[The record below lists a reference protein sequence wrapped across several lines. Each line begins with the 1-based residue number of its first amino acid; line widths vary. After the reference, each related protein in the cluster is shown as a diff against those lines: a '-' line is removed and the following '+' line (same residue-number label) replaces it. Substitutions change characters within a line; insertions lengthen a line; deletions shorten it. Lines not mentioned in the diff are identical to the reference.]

1 MIPDRGLLRRVDS
14 VAVSDSVILVVGRGK
29 VETRFAESQPVRADG
44 LEAARSLA
52 W

>member
-1 MIPDRGLLRRVDS
+1 MDE
-14 VAVSDSVILVVGRGK
+14 VADVSTVPKFGNHSLGRGK
-29 VETRFAESQPVRADG
+29 VKTRFAESQPVRADG